1 MQRLNQDTIVAMVLL
16 VFCGVCFWA
25 SFDIRQPD
33 YGVLLPSTWPRVILG
48 VLSLLS
54 FTYLVQSIRRDRTAT
69 STTPETHLTSVSD
82 WLRYWRNPLYCFGLF
97 LAYLL
102 MLPILGML
110 LAGMT
115 FVFLLQSLLGGW
127 HPRRLLMH
135 TLVAILSVG
144 GMWSVFTFGLDVML
158 PSGIILPSFY

>member
-1 MQRLNQDTIVAMVLL
+1 MQRLNQDTLVAMVLL

-69 STTPETHLTSVSD
+69 STTPETHLTSVWG

-135 TLVAILSVG
+135 ALVAILSVG

>member
-1 MQRLNQDTIVAMVLL
+1 MQRLNQDTLVAIVLL

-69 STTPETHLTSVSD
+69 STTPETHLTSVWD

-110 LAGMT
+110 LAPPPIT
-115 FVFLLQSLLGGW
+115 DA
-127 HPRRLLMH
+127 R
-135 TLVAILSVG
+135 
-144 GMWSVFTFGLDVML
+144 
-158 PSGIILPSFY
+158 PSGNLVSRWDVECVHFWIGRDAT

>member
-1 MQRLNQDTIVAMVLL
+1 MAMVLL

-69 STTPETHLTSVSD
+69 STTPETHLTSVWD

-110 LAGMT
+110 LAGMA

-135 TLVAILSVG
+135 ALVAILSVG

>member
-1 MQRLNQDTIVAMVLL
+1 MQRLNQDTTVAIVLL

-54 FTYLVQSIRRDRTAT
+54 FTYLVQSIRRDSTVT

-135 TLVAILSVG
+135 AVVAILSVG

-158 PSGIILPSFY
+158 PSGIILPSFN

>member
-1 MQRLNQDTIVAMVLL
+1 MQRLNQDTLVAIVLL

-54 FTYLVQSIRRDRTAT
+54 FTYLVQSIRRDRTGT
-69 STTPETHLTSVSD
+69 STTPETRLTSVSD

-110 LAGMT
+110 LAGMA

-135 TLVAILSVG
+135 ALVAILSVG

>member
-48 VLSLLS
+48 VLSLLC
-54 FTYLVQSIRRDRTAT
+54 FTYLVQSIRHNRTV
-69 STTPETHLTSVSD
+69 SSKTPTIQLTSLAD
-82 WLRYWRNPLYCFGLF
+82 WLKYWRNPLYCFGLF

-110 LAGMT
+110 LAGMA
-115 FVFLLQSLLGGW
+115 FVFLLQGLLGGW
-127 HPRRLLMH
+127 HPRRLLIH
-135 TLVAILSVG
+135 AVVAILSVG
-144 GMWSVFTFGLDVML
+144 GMWSMFTFGLDVML
-158 PSGIILPSFY
+158 PSGMILPSFN

>member
-1 MQRLNQDTIVAMVLL
+1 MRRLNQDTIVAMVLL

-48 VLSLLS
+48 VLSLLC
-54 FTYLVQSIRRDRTAT
+54 FTYLVQSIRQDNTT
-69 STTPETHLTSVSD
+69 PSTTPKTRPTSVLD
-82 WLRYWRNPLYCFGLF
+82 WLKYWRNPLYCFGLF

-110 LAGMT
+110 LAGIT
-115 FVFLLQSLLGGW
+115 FVFLLQGLLGGW
-127 HPRRLLMH
+127 RPRQLLLH
-135 TLVAILSVG
+135 AVVAILSVG
-144 GMWSVFTFGLDVML
+144 GMWSVFTFGLNVML
-158 PSGIILPSFY
+158 PSGIILPSFS

>member
-1 MQRLNQDTIVAMVLL
+1 MQRLNQDTMVAMVLL

-54 FTYLVQSIRRDRTAT
+54 FTYLVQSIRRDRTGT
-69 STTPETHLTSVSD
+69 STTPETRLTSVSD

-110 LAGMT
+110 LAGMA

-135 TLVAILSVG
+135 ALVAILSVG

>member
-1 MQRLNQDTIVAMVLL
+1 MQRLNQDTLVAIVLL

-54 FTYLVQSIRRDRTAT
+54 FTYLVQAIRRDRTGT
-69 STTPETHLTSVSD
+69 STTPETRLTSVSD

-97 LAYLL
+97 LAYLQ

-110 LAGMT
+110 LAGMA

-135 TLVAILSVG
+135 ALVAILSVG

>member
-1 MQRLNQDTIVAMVLL
+1 MQRLNQDTLVAMVLL

-69 STTPETHLTSVSD
+69 STTPETHLTSVWG

-135 TLVAILSVG
+135 AVVAILSVG